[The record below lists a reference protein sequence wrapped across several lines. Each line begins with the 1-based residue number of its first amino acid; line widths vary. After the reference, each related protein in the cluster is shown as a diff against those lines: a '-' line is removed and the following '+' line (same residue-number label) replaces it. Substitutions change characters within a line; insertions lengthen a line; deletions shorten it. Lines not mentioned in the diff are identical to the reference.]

1 MLKKILLAFLAM
13 VMMIASGSSVLAVS
27 HEDTL
32 NEETKQSYYTQY
44 VQIAEEISKQSGID
58 IVVNPM
64 EEFAEE
70 DWKTPEDFRE
80 LIEKIANWDIRCN
93 TSNTPEVYS
102 SASKT
107 KTASLEAD
115 GKTFEIAVTGTF
127 TTQYNPNT
135 ERQHF
140 WRVDSITSE
149 ISSGSAAWTQT
160 GYDYKWL
167 DAVRTAGINVSGTL
181 KVAQATFRN
190 KLAYIEFYCSDKG
203 KIS

>member
-13 VMMIASGSSVLAVS
+13 VMMIGSGSSVLAVS
-27 HEDTL
+27 HENTL
-32 NEETKQSYYTQY
+32 NEETKQAYYTQY

-93 TSNTPEVYS
+93 TSSASEVYS

-149 ISSGSAAWTQT
+149 ISRSSATWTQT